1 VIEKKNNPPSKKY
14 THKIEREQKKSMTH
28 QIGEG
33 NLLLLTLRGGS
44 GVMENVSRE
53 ENGVP
58 KFGKDKG
65 EKSITV

>member
-1 VIEKKNNPPSKKY
+1 
-14 THKIEREQKKSMTH
+14 MTH
-28 QIGEG
+28 QIVGWEG

-58 KFGKDKG
+58 KFGEDKG
-65 EKSITV
+65 EKVELYKIDCM